1 VSDTWD
7 LAHVITK
14 LELGG
19 AQLATLY
26 EVEHATACTGD
37 RFLLYGPGGML
48 EPEARALEKVRA
60 VEVPALAREVR
71 PGRDARA
78 VAQLSLALRR
88 LRTPGRRL
96 LVHTHSSKAGILG
109 RGAARAAGAD
119 VVVHSIHG
127 FGHADPWAPALRRG
141 AFLAAEQLAAHITDG
156 YTADSAANLDQAWR
170 DGILGQVPARVVRCG
185 IDTGAFAK
193 PARQP
198 AAVRAEL
205 GCGSDVVLGAFCFK
219 PQKDPITFLRV
230 AAEVLRHRP
239 DTEFWLAGD
248 GELRPVVEEEIGRLG
263 IGERVRLLG
272 WRRDV
277 ADLLHACDLLL
288 HTSLWEGLPQV
299 FPQAMV
305 AGRAVVATSVDG
317 APEAI
322 EDGVT
327 GLLCAPGDVH
337 ALAAAV
343 VQLLADPALRETM
356 GRSGKAAAAAF
367 SRERMVEEL
376 DRLYLELMGGPR
388 RRARLPQALVQAR
401 HWFGSVRSAD

>member
-1 VSDTWD
+1 VSDSWD

-26 EVEHATACTGD
+26 EVERATACTGD

-48 EPEARALEKVRA
+48 EPEARALENVRS

-71 PGRDARA
+71 PGRDAWA
-78 VAQLSLALRR
+78 VAQLGQALRR

-109 RGAARAAGAD
+109 RWAARVAGAE

-127 FGHADPWAPALRRG
+127 FGHADPGASALRRG
-141 AFLAAEQLAAHITDG
+141 AFLAAEQLVAHLTDG
-156 YTADSAANLDQAWR
+156 YTGDSAATLDQARR
-170 DGILGQVPARVVRCG
+170 DSILGRVPARVVRCG
-185 IDTGAFAK
+185 IETGAFAR
-193 PARQP
+193 PAREP
-198 AAVRAEL
+198 TAVRAEM
-205 GCGSDVVLGAFCFK
+205 GCTSDVVLGAFCLK
-219 PQKDPITFLRV
+219 PQKDPITFVRV

-239 DTEFWLAGD
+239 HTEFWLAGD
-248 GELRPVVEEEIGRLG
+248 GELRSAVEKEIGRLG

-277 ADLLHACDLLL
+277 SDLLHASDLLL

-327 GLLCAPGDVH
+327 GLLCAPGDVV
-337 ALAAAV
+337 ALAAGV
-343 VQLLADPALRETM
+343 VQLLADPTLRETM
-356 GRSGKAAAAAF
+356 GRRGNAAAAGF
-367 SRERMVEEL
+367 SRERMVEDL
-376 DRLYLELMGGPR
+376 DRLYLELMDVPR
-388 RRARLPQALVQAR
+388 RRARLPLGLAQAR
-401 HWFGSVRSAD
+401 HWLRSVRSND